1 MQPDS
6 ASETYRAALNE
17 IVAAMVRN
25 TDPATDATARARMP
39 LAVLD
44 VDRERFVLLVLS
56 EFKNLHAGNVVR
68 FGLRPLEFAAWDA
81 KHRTQT

>member
-1 MQPDS
+1 MCSSD
-6 ASETYRAALNE
+6 LE
-17 IVAAMVRN
+17 IVAAIIRN
-25 TDPATDATARARMP
+25 AEPATDSVARARMP

-44 VDRERFVLLVLS
+44 VDRERFVALVLS

-68 FGLRPLEFAAWDA
+68 FGLRPLEFAAWEE